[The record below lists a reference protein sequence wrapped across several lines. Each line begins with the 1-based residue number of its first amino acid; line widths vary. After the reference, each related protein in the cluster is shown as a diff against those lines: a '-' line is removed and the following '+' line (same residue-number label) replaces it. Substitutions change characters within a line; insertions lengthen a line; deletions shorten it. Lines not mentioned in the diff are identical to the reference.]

1 MTMRDRYDK
10 LCDDIFNISEALG
23 YLKNARE
30 YGDVIDVMEVLDNR
44 IRILSVMRDEC
55 RAEIERREAKEEAE
69 LTKEYWKA
77 VL

>member
-1 MTMRDRYDK
+1 MGIRDKYDK
-10 LCDDIFNISEALG
+10 LSDDIFNINEALG

-44 IRILSVMRDEC
+44 VRILSVMRDEC
-55 RAEIERREAKEEAE
+55 RAEIERREATEEAE
-69 LTKEYWKA
+69 QTMEYWRD

>member
-10 LCDDIFNISEALG
+10 LCDDIFNISEAMH

-30 YGDVIDVMEVLDNR
+30 YGDVIDAIELLGNR

-55 RAEIERREAKEEAE
+55 RAEIERCEAKEEAE
-69 LTKEYWKA
+69 LTNEYWKA